1 VERGEIDRLMLLM
14 PPRHGKSE
22 LASKSMPAWSIGR
35 KPWRQ
40 FISASAS
47 VELARDWGREVRNIV
62 MSDAYQAVYPT
73 RLQEDSK
80 AAGKWNTQEGGCY
93 YAVGVGGSPLGRGAD
108 IFLIDDPFGSMED
121 ARSPVIREKVWNW
134 YTGTVYN
141 RLQSDGAV
149 IVINQRMHEDD
160 LSGRLIEQ
168 IKAGK
173 DHWTIVELPALAID
187 HDRDGNKIIDPL
199 DRRAGEALWPEE
211 YDVKRIERRRENT
224 LARYFN
230 AMYQQQPVPDEGE
243 LFAPDKI
250 TLRDHTGDIFN
261 RVRGWD
267 LSGTIEGDWT
277 CGVLIGRTKTGKFV
291 VIDVKRLRGTPD
303 KVMAAIVE
311 TARGDTRLARISL
324 PEDPGQ
330 AGLFQAQ
337 AMMRALAGYTV
348 VTSKETGDKETRAG
362 PYAVQVNNGHVE
374 MIEAEWNAAYR
385 EELRA
390 FPYGKHDDQVA
401 DSDEAGHA
409 FQ

>member
-1 VERGEIDRLMLLM
+1 VEKGEIDRLMLLM

-62 MSDAYQAVYPT
+62 MSDAYQAVYST

-168 IKAGK
+168 MKAGK
-173 DHWTIVELPALAID
+173 DAWTIVELPAIAID
-187 HDRDGNKIIDPL
+187 HDRDGHKIIDPIG
-199 DRRAGEALWPEE
+199 RKAGEALWPEE
-211 YDVKRIERRRENT
+211 YDLKRLDRRRDNT
-224 LARYFN
+224 LARYFS

-243 LFAPDKI
+243 LFAADKLG
-250 TLRDHTGDIFN
+250 LRDQSPG
-261 RVRGWD
+261 G
-267 LSGTIEGDWT
+267 
-277 CGVLIGRTKTGKFV
+277 
-291 VIDVKRLRGTPD
+291 
-303 KVMAAIVE
+303 AAQFFSQRSS
-311 TARGDTRLARISL
+311 A
-324 PEDPGQ
+324 
-330 AGLFQAQ
+330 
-337 AMMRALAGYTV
+337 
-348 VTSKETGDKETRAG
+348 VT
-362 PYAVQVNNGHVE
+362 H
-374 MIEAEWNAAYR
+374 
-385 EELRA
+385 
-390 FPYGKHDDQVA
+390 
-401 DSDEAGHA
+401 
-409 FQ
+409 